1 MMGSPLGVNGI
12 LTIPYIILASQ
23 NLIRRDIAW
32 NPKVDYSQVQSN
44 IDHDT
49 CFIVHPNSQ
58 NSLDSLHT
66 ESMGLKSFSVMWRIA
81 NATCEKQ
88 T

>member
-1 MMGSPLGVNGI
+1 MLG
-12 LTIPYIILASQ
+12 T
-23 NLIRRDIAW
+23 
-32 NPKVDYSQVQSN
+32 PKVDYSQVQSN

-66 ESMGLKSFSVMWRIA
+66 ESMGPKSFSVMWRIA
-81 NATCEKQ
+81 NATCEEQ
-88 T
+88 TEECQRQQGSRGPQGPSTFSLP